1 MNNHDHVVPV
11 SLYVLIFGA
20 LLALTATTVWVAF
33 HDFGLFNIVI
43 AMSIAVC
50 KATLVVLYFM
60 HVRWS
65 SRLIWVVV
73 SAGLVWLVILLA
85 LTMSDYL
92 TRFADV

>member
-1 MNNHDHVVPV
+1 MNGQEHIVPV
-11 SLYVLIFGA
+11 KLYFGIFAA
-20 LLALTATTVWVAF
+20 LMVFTAVTVWVAF
-33 HDFGLFNIVI
+33 HDYGVFNIVV
-43 AMSIAVC
+43 AMTIAVC

-73 SAGLVWLVILLA
+73 GAGLVWLVILLA
-85 LTMSDYL
+85 LTMADYL

>member
-1 MNNHDHVVPV
+1 MNQHEHIVPV
-11 SLYVLIFGA
+11 KIYFTIFASLMV
-20 LLALTATTVWVAF
+20 LTATTVWAAF
-33 HDFGLFNIVI
+33 HDYGVFNIVV
-43 AMSIAVC
+43 AMSIAVL

-73 SAGLVWLVILLA
+73 GAGMVWLVILLA

-92 TRFADV
+92 TRFADY

>member
-1 MNNHDHVVPV
+1 
-11 SLYVLIFGA
+11 
-20 LLALTATTVWVAF
+20 
-33 HDFGLFNIVI
+33 
-43 AMSIAVC
+43 MSIAVS

-73 SAGLVWLVILLA
+73 GAGMVWLVILLS

-92 TRFADV
+92 TRFADL

>member
-1 MNNHDHVVPV
+1 MNEHAHIVPAK
-11 SLYVLIFGA
+11 LYVAIFA
-20 LLALTATTVWVAF
+20 TLMVLTTTTVWIAF
-33 HDFGLFNIVI
+33 HDFGIFNIVM
-43 AMSIAVC
+43 AMSIAVS

-73 SAGLVWLVILLA
+73 GAGMVWLVILLA

-92 TRFADV
+92 TRFAD